1 MTFTD
6 YIFENSS
13 KLNKTSVIFKNE
25 ISYKEIYENVKKKL
39 LS

>member
-13 KLNKTSVIFKNE
+13 KLDKTSVILKKE

-39 LS
+39 LF

>member
-13 KLNKTSVIFKNE
+13 KINKTAVIFKNE

>member
-13 KLNKTSVIFKNE
+13 KLNKTSVICKDD

-39 LS
+39 LF

>member
-25 ISYKEIYENVKKKL
+25 INYKEIYENVKKKL
-39 LS
+39 LF